1 MKKIVTLISV
11 FAFVLFL
18 STGAFAQG
26 KGGGHGQGHAPEVSH
41 GGDHGKAENREAHE
55 GHKEANFEQRIEQN
69 PALKSKLQSMLPA
82 GTDLKTAAT
91 GFRNQG
97 QFIAALHVSKN
108 LGIPFDQLK
117 AKMLGTTAT
126 PGTTTATTAS
136 TAPMSLG
143 KAIHALKPDM
153 SAKDAEAAADE
164 AEKEAKLT
172 VSKPTT

>member
-1 MKKIVTLISV
+1 MKKILTLISV

-41 GGDHGKAENREAHE
+41 GGDHGKAENHE

-126 PGTTTATTAS
+126 TGTTTATTAS

-143 KAIHALKPDM
+143 KAILALKPDM
-153 SAKDAEAAADE
+153 SAKDAEAAAAE
-164 AEKEAKLT
+164 AEKEVKLT

>member
-1 MKKIVTLISV
+1 MKKILTLISV

-26 KGGGHGQGHAPEVSH
+26 KGGSHGQGHAPEVSH
-41 GGDHGKAENREAHE
+41 GGDHGKTENHE

-82 GTDLKTAAT
+82 GTDLKTAAS

-117 AKMLGTTAT
+117 AKMTG
-126 PGTTTATTAS
+126 S
-136 TAPMSLG
+136 TPMSLG
-143 KAIHALKPDM
+143 QAIHALKPNM
-153 SAKDAEAAADE
+153 SEKEADKEAEK
-164 AEKEAKLT
+164 AEKEAKVTLKTKPLT
-172 VSKPTT
+172 

>member
-26 KGGGHGQGHAPEVSH
+26 KGGGHGQGHGPEVSH
-41 GGDHGKAENREAHE
+41 GGDHGKAENQQAHE
-55 GHKEANFEQRIEQN
+55 GHKDANFEQRIEQN
-69 PALKSKLQSMLPA
+69 PALKAKLQSMLPA
-82 GTDLKTAAT
+82 GTDLKTAAS

-117 AKMLGTTAT
+117 AKMLGTTAAT
-126 PGTTTATTAS
+126 GTTATTAS

-143 KAIHALKPDM
+143 KAILALKPGM